1 MTAIVTLLVIALFSY
16 LVHHYTSK
24 RSQEIFRLERFR
36 VPGPLT
42 DWSPSYYYE
51 EQRRNSDLAAI
62 YGRSDVPDP
71 ELRSARKPHVA
82 PAKAEANA
90 TTKARPVQLGKTGLA
105 CGNLSAPGGTLA
117 V

>member
-16 LVHHYTSK
+16 LVHHYAPK

-36 VPGPLT
+36 APGPLT
-42 DWSPSYYYE
+42 DWLPSYYE
-51 EQRRNSDLAAI
+51 EQRQYSDLAAM

-71 ELRSARKPHVA
+71 GLRSARKPQVA
-82 PAKAEANA
+82 PAKTETNA
-90 TTKARPVQLGKTGLA
+90 TTKACPVQLSETGLA

-117 V
+117 I